1 MTKHLIDTNVLS
13 EIFYGNAGIRK
24 LVEGIDSGIDTVI
37 YIESI
42 QGAIAKRD
50 KEKIKDSLAG
60 LKYYPHTSEIALLA
74 IELID
79 KYSSAHGLLLAD
91 AMIAATAISYDLTL
105 VTYNLKHF
113 RFIKGLSVVEP
124 KPHK

>member
-13 EIFYGNAGIRK
+13 EIFYGNAGTRK
-24 LVEGIDSGIDTVI
+24 LVEGLDSGIDTVI

-50 KEKIKDSLAG
+50 KEKIKNSLAG
-60 LKYYPHTSEIALLA
+60 LRYYPLTPEIALLA

-79 KYSSAHGLLLAD
+79 KHSSAYGLLLAD

-105 VTYNLKHF
+105 ITYNLKHF
-113 RFIKGLSVVEP
+113 RFIKELSVIEP
-124 KPHK
+124 KV

>member
-24 LVEGIDSGIDTVI
+24 LVEGLNSGIDTVI
-37 YIESI
+37 YIEAI

-60 LKYYPHTSEIALLA
+60 LGYYPLTPEIALLA

-91 AMIAATAISYDLTL
+91 ALIASTAINYDLIL
-105 VTYNLKHF
+105 VTFNIKHF
-113 RFIKGLSVVEP
+113 RFIKELSVIEP
-124 KPHK
+124 KV

>member
-13 EIFYGNAGIRK
+13 EIFYGNARIRK
-24 LVEGIDSGIDTVI
+24 LVEGLDSGIDTVI

-50 KEKIKDSLAG
+50 KDKIKDSLAG
-60 LKYYPHTSEIALLA
+60 LRYYAFTPEIALLA

-79 KYSSAHGLLLAD
+79 KYSSVHGLLLAD

-105 VTYNLKHF
+105 ITYNLKHF
-113 RFIKGLSVVEP
+113 RFIKELSVMQP
-124 KPHK
+124 KI